1 MLGTSGLDIYAFSM
15 SGLIYQSKTS
25 GFCFWVPLEDPNI
38 ITTHCFFSKLQGCF
52 SSTDEKFENFHSH
65 ILTIQNMEKRF
76 ISKFDIR
83 FLNDIFA

>member
-15 SGLIYQSKTS
+15 SDLIYPSKTS
-25 GFCFWVPLEDPNI
+25 AF
-38 ITTHCFFSKLQGCF
+38 FFSGATEGPKHHHHSLFLPSCRTVF
-52 SSTDEKFENFHSH
+52 SSTDEKFENFHSYF
-65 ILTIQNMEKRF
+65 LTIQNMKKRF